1 MKDLNVIDLTPVG
14 AKYAITT
21 DWFSAILSADAGLID
36 FESPLP
42 LYSFDFGHIV
52 FKKMELCAPMFKHGY
67 EIILDGKDFGR
78 VHVSPRSKAIFKE
91 NEMQFELCN
100 NIHYEIA
107 WTESLD
113 YLLKKMSWKVANVS
127 RLDIALDGIGFFDVM
142 KKLFRG
148 EIEKTGKSKIQF
160 FTNSKINL
168 EGCDIGKRSSNKWVT
183 CYDKSAELEKSNKY
197 YIKKFWER
205 TGLDTERVERME
217 LKLRNEAIKMIH
229 NFDWKKLSDF
239 EYLASIFRTY
249 VEGGY
254 VVNQETGNMKL
265 TRGIVDFVEKGT
277 DSNVSRKKR
286 IQFINW
292 DYLGGEKLERL
303 STKQSNE
310 IYRMKLSCKTLVWIY
325 VATKK
330 NTGKEYPHYLHLARE
345 IAESINCLQWMV
357 DKYEGWLAE
366 FDKRKFDYLPTYQT
380 GYAGQQLNLYEMPT
394 VSV

>member
-1 MKDLNVIDLTPVG
+1 
-14 AKYAITT
+14 
-21 DWFSAILSADAGLID
+21 
-36 FESPLP
+36 
-42 LYSFDFGHIV
+42 
-52 FKKMELCAPMFKHGY
+52 
-67 EIILDGKDFGR
+67 
-78 VHVSPRSKAIFKE
+78 
-91 NEMQFELCN
+91 
-100 NIHYEIA
+100 
-107 WTESLD
+107 
-113 YLLKKMSWKVANVS
+113 
-127 RLDIALDGIGFFDVM
+127 
-142 KKLFRG
+142 
-148 EIEKTGKSKIQF
+148 
-160 FTNSKINL
+160 
-168 EGCDIGKRSSNKWVT
+168 
-183 CYDKSAELEKSNKY
+183 LEKSNKY